1 MTLIYKTIKYEHIQ
15 QYVVGRFGEY
25 EWIGKLTAKIKTG
38 NHFKRTTMK
47 RLFRLN
53 FSFQAILLIALT
65 FLGCT
70 NKSTDCTVDFKING
84 KYEVNFQDS
93 QKALI
98 SRNLIQF
105 NRVGQTDIKSID
117 IQKKKKLK
125 GIQRVDNLT
134 IMSVKLYTKPD
145 SIYKIYNIKSTITID
160 TIIFNGS
167 HNYFKNDRINHT
179 VSGQTNHEITEI
191 INNKDTLNWFVTTTL
206 DFNLS
211 GQVKG
216 KSYDLLIYNLIEKE
230 LSDSYI
236 PEILATIKDK
246 K

>member
-1 MTLIYKTIKYEHIQ
+1 MKQLI
-15 QYVVGRFGEY
+15 
-25 EWIGKLTAKIKTG
+25 
-38 NHFKRTTMK
+38 
-47 RLFRLN
+47 RLN
-53 FSFQAILLIALT
+53 LGTLSILLIALT

-70 NKSTDCTVDFKING
+70 NKSTDCTVDFKIHG

-98 SRNLIQF
+98 SRNSTEF
-105 NRVGQTDIKSID
+105 NRVGQTDIKSTD
-117 IQKKKKLK
+117 IQKNKNLK

-134 IMSVKLYTKPD
+134 SLTVKLCSKPD

-167 HNYFKNDRINHT
+167 HNYFKNDKIDHT

-191 INNKDTLNWFVTTTL
+191 INSKDTLNWFVTTTL
-206 DFNLS
+206 NFNLS

-216 KSYDLLIYNLIEKE
+216 KSNDLLIYDLTEKE

-236 PEILATIKDK
+236 PEILAAIKDK